1 MNGGRG
7 LALAAM
13 LVMGGLAHAGG
24 SDAAPGRAAPL
35 YTDDFAGVDP
45 ARWAVEAED
54 GSAAAPYVKDHALY
68 LDSARGLTL
77 WFKQPLRGAYEID
90 FTRTVLDQGQ
100 RHDRVSDLNLF
111 WLAQLDGGAAPA
123 VRFGRSG
130 QLDAYN
136 GLRLFY
142 AGIGGNGNTT
152 TRFRYYDGSGAR
164 GLLQEYLAA
173 PYLLVANHAYQIRVV
188 VKPTGTAL
196 YVDGQRYFSASGP
209 IAASGYFAF
218 RTTKSRQKI
227 EHFAVYPLSETGT
240 PP

>member
-1 MNGGRG
+1 MLRSFSTALVV
-7 LALAAM
+7 LALAVGQAVADT
-13 LVMGGLAHAGG
+13 LPF
-24 SDAAPGRAAPL
+24 S
-35 YTDDFAGVDP
+35 DDFARWQP

-54 GSAAAPYVKDHALY
+54 GAATTVYTRDRGLY
-68 LDSARGLTL
+68 LDSARGLTV
-77 WFKQPLRGAYEID
+77 WLRQKLTGHYEIT
-90 FTRTVLDQGQ
+90 FKRTVLEQGQ
-100 RHDRVSDLNLF
+100 PHDRVSDLNLF
-111 WLAQLDGGAAPA
+111 WLAQLDDGTPGGP
-123 VRFGRSG
+123 FTRSG
-130 QLDAYN
+130 KLDSYN
-136 GLRLFY
+136 ALRLFY
-142 AGIGGNGNTT
+142 AGIGGNGNST

-164 GLLQEYLAA
+164 GLLQEYLTA

-227 EHFAVYPLSETGT
+227 EHFTVYPLSETGT